1 MALSY
6 CCFKDINFI
15 DNKFCQI
22 EGIYV
27 VTVKLKIS
35 KTLNRKKCFKIFS
48 LKGFY

>member
-27 VTVKLKIS
+27 VTVKLKNI
-35 KTLNRKKCFKIFS
+35 KNFKQQKMF
-48 LKGFY
+48 